1 MHKFLKQL
9 VVASSLVAISAGSA
23 MAQDSKELVE
33 FKKAIRAQ
41 YDLKEKAWAKGDVEA
56 IVTKFYS
63 ADAITMMEGVPE
75 TGIGVDAF
83 RAEYTQFLKDT
94 TGAHMESVHTHVN
107 GNMGWDFA
115 NFEATVK
122 PEFADKYPKGP
133 VRILFLWEKVK
144 GKWICKGD
152 AVVLGEFKK

>member
-1 MHKFLKQL
+1 MHKFFSKFVLAVSLL
-9 VVASSLVAISAGSA
+9 VIGAGPVLA
-23 MAQDSKELVE
+23 KDSKELAE

-41 YDLKEKAWAKGDVEA
+41 YDLKEKAWAKGDYES

-63 ADAITMMEGVPE
+63 DDAISIMEGMPE
-75 TGIGVDAF
+75 TTIGVDSF
-83 RAEYTQFLKDT
+83 RAEYKTILAET
-94 TGAHMESVHTHVN
+94 TSAHMESVYTHVN
-107 GNMGWDFA
+107 GNLGWDFA

-152 AVVLGEFKK
+152 AVVLGAFKK